1 MGFAIPMTTVKEVV
15 DELIASGHV
24 TGRPA
29 IGISGYDIDS
39 TRASYFNLPQG
50 VYVSSVDPASDAYQ
64 QGIQAGDIITGVNGK
79 DITSMTDINE
89 VKNELKVGDTMKLT
103 IYRDGS
109 TKEVSIK
116 LIDQSTL
123 SGTTSSSGSDRSS
136 SEDNSSGQSGSQN
149 SGSTNPYGSYG
160 YGYTIP

>member
-15 DELIASGHV
+15 DELIANGHV

-64 QGIQAGDIITGVNGK
+64 QVFRRAILSPV
-79 DITSMTDINE
+79 
-89 VKNELKVGDTMKLT
+89 
-103 IYRDGS
+103 S
-109 TKEVSIK
+109 TARI
-116 LIDQSTL
+116 L
-123 SGTTSSSGSDRSS
+123 
-136 SEDNSSGQSGSQN
+136 
-149 SGSTNPYGSYG
+149 PA
-160 YGYTIP
+160 